1 MALVALPSPML
12 WPGDILA
19 TPFVASSTN
28 QAAILLDAA
37 ADRIAMHF
45 RAPKAGNLNKI
56 GFLLG
61 TVTTG
66 ETLLAGFQDVDITT
80 GNPDGTFDQS
90 GTVAVADTD
99 DNLWKEVTT
108 STTRT
113 VAVDDVVAAVIQ
125 YNAFVAGS
133 LNIQAYTPGARATFN
148 NSTYIDN
155 NLTGS
160 YAKSSSN
167 YPIISIGYDDG
178 TYAFLPGA
186 YPYTSRSSTA
196 FNNTSSPDEKCLIFS
211 FPFACEISGL
221 WFGLLAAAGGD
232 FACDLYDMTSSSD
245 TTDRAALA
253 TSATVD
259 SDITIEASGA
269 AAHVYFSSPQTLTK
283 DAYYRAAIRPTG
295 ASNITAYSINL
306 DAAALRAAWPYGT
319 SCSYSD
325 RTDLTGTWAAATTTS
340 LLLAGVIISKLDDG
354 VGGFLTNPG
363 MSGGFH
369 G

>member
-1 MALVALPSPML
+1 MALVALPSPII

-19 TPFVASSTN
+19 TPFPTSSVQQN
-28 QAAILLDAA
+28 ALLLDAA
-37 ADRIAMHF
+37 ADRVALHF
-45 RAPKAGNLNKI
+45 RAPKAGNINKI
-56 GFLLG
+56 GFQLG

-66 ETLLAGFQDVDITT
+66 ETLVAGFQDIDLTT

-99 DNLWKEVTT
+99 DNVWKEVTT
-108 STTRT
+108 GTSRT
-113 VAVDDVVAAVIQ
+113 VALDEHVAAVIQ

-133 LNIQAYTPGARATFN
+133 LNIQGYAPLGRSLFN
-148 NSTYIDN
+148 SSTYLNN

-160 YAKSSSN
+160 YAKSTATF
-167 YPIISIGYDDG
+167 PIISIGYDDG
-178 TYAFLPGA
+178 TYAFLPGSF
-186 YPYTSRSSTA
+186 PYTARTATTFNSGST
-196 FNNTSSPDEKCLIFS
+196 PDEKCLIFS
-211 FPFACEISGL
+211 FPFACEVSAM
-221 WFGLLAAAGGD
+221 WFGVAAAASGD

-253 TSATVD
+253 TGATTD
-259 SDITIEASGA
+259 SDLTQETSGGPC
-269 AAHVYFSSPQTLTK
+269 HVYFPTPQTLTK
-283 DAYYRAAIRPTG
+283 DAYYRLAIRPTSV
-295 ASNITAYSINL
+295 SNINVYRMDL

-319 SCSYSD
+319 NCSYSD